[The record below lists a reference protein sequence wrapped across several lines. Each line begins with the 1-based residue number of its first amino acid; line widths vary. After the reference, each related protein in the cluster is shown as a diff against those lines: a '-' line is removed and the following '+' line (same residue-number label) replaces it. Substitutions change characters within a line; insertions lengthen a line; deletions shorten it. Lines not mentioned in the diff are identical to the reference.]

1 MRPLAAFAA
10 EPDAATLQ
18 LLRRGGL
25 VLVMRHALAPGTFD
39 PPDFN
44 VNVCSTQRNLSDEGR
59 AQARRIGQW
68 FARHQLKPAVV
79 RSSPWCRCI
88 DTATLAFG
96 SAQPWTALASPVGSA
111 ASTNLQSQRELGLAI
126 AASSAQAGRFEVWVT
141 HQFVI
146 NDLAGVATDSG
157 EGVLLRADV
166 NAHANN
172 IPNTNTIPNAHTI
185 PNPNSATVHLVGRM
199 LLF

>member
-1 MRPLAAFAA
+1 MAAFAA
-10 EPDAATLQ
+10 EPDSATLQ

-44 VNVCSTQRNLSDEGR
+44 VNVCSTQ
-59 AQARRIGQW
+59 W
-68 FARHQLKPAVV
+68 FARHQLKPARV

-172 IPNTNTIPNAHTI
+172 IPNAHTI

-199 LLF
+199 PLF

>member
-1 MRPLAAFAA
+1 MLRRTLLASFASAASAASAASTSLTPFASFAA
-10 EPDAATLQ
+10 EPDAATVK

-39 PPDFN
+39 PPEFN
-44 VNVCSTQRNLSDEGR
+44 VNVCATQRNLSDEGR

-68 FARHQLKPAVV
+68 FTRHQLKPTTVL
-79 RSSPWCRCI
+79 SSPWCRCI

-96 SAQPWTALASPVGSA
+96 RAQAWTALASPVGTAS
-111 ASTNLQSQRELGLAI
+111 STNLRSQRELALAV
-126 AASSAQAGRFEVWVT
+126 SAVSKQVGRFEVWVT

-157 EGVLLRADV
+157 EGVLLRTD
-166 NAHANN
+166 ANETVQLAGR
-172 IPNTNTIPNAHTI
+172 IP
-185 PNPNSATVHLVGRM
+185 
-199 LLF
+199 LF